1 MKTLFAVIAL
11 PHGTNDPAALWHMS
25 MEVVRA
31 NSSFASGQITELQH
45 RIDRMETGFVILAL
59 AFMLLACAIW
69 LLRIEHKHNV
79 RRLTKLEEAQPK

>member
-1 MKTLFAVIAL
+1 
-11 PHGTNDPAALWHMS
+11 

-45 RIDRMETGFVILAL
+45 RIDQLDAGFVILAM
-59 AFMLLACAIW
+59 AFVLLACAIW
-69 LLRIEHKHNV
+69 LLRIEHKHNA